1 MNDRLLQF
9 VLLLTAGALPLM
21 GLRDRADTPRGRLV
35 FRVCLGVYVAAAV
48 IGGVLLAREGG
59 AG

>member
-1 MNDRLLQF
+1 
-9 VLLLTAGALPLM
+9 M
-21 GLRDRADTPRGRLV
+21 GIRDRADTPRGRLV
-35 FRVCLGVYVAAAV
+35 FRVCLAIYVAAAV